1 MAELTRRALIGSAG
15 ALSLLPAACLTRRSV
30 AALFQTA
37 IVIDGNL
44 VAPIDTEQ
52 KLLSSDAD
60 QIRRSGL
67 TALKMTLGGGD
78 GTHADAAEYIAAMD
92 RTIALNPDLFRKI
105 ASTADIIEARRTG
118 QVGIIYSFEAAS
130 MHDGRLDSIDE
141 FRASGVLVM
150 GLGYNL
156 LSPFASGVLARE
168 STGLTPLGHEA
179 VERMNRLGVTVDISH
194 SDEASSLAAM
204 KASRKPV
211 LITHAGCAAVQAHPR
226 NKSDAQ
232 LRALAKSGGV
242 VGIYELSY
250 LNTSSPQ
257 PTLEDYMAH
266 LTHALGVCGEDH
278 VGIGSDAIMTAFE
291 VTPDS
296 IKAWNEDIA
305 RRKAAGI
312 GAPGE
317 GPLPF
322 VVGLNRSDRSRVIA
336 ETMDARGFSIGVIE
350 KVLGRNFLRVFD
362 ETWRASGAI

>member
-1 MAELTRRALIGSAG
+1 
-15 ALSLLPAACLTRRSV
+15 
-30 AALFQTA
+30 
-37 IVIDGNL
+37 
-44 VAPIDTEQ
+44 
-52 KLLSSDAD
+52 
-60 QIRRSGL
+60 
-67 TALKMTLGGGD
+67 
-78 GTHADAAEYIAAMD
+78 
-92 RTIALNPDLFRKI
+92 
-105 ASTADIIEARRTG
+105 
-118 QVGIIYSFEAAS
+118 
-130 MHDGRLDSIDE
+130 
-141 FRASGVLVM
+141 
-150 GLGYNL
+150 
-156 LSPFASGVLARE
+156 
-168 STGLTPLGHEA
+168 
-179 VERMNRLGVTVDISH
+179 MNALGVTVDISH

-204 KASRKPV
+204 KASRKPL

-266 LTHALGVCGEDH
+266 LTHALDVCGEDH

-291 VTPDS
+291 VTPES
-296 IKAWNEDIA
+296 VKAWNEDIA

-336 ETMDARGFSIGVIE
+336 ETMEARGYGIGVIE

-362 ETWRASGAI
+362 ETWRAS